1 MSAPQ
6 PIPDDELAAIKARAE
21 AAAPGRGEHD
31 CRRADRA
38 TRGDLAP
45 DSPDAS
51 CDGVRSRRPTP
62 AHIAGMDPATT
73 LRLVA
78 EVERLRARVATLTT
92 ELDDTAAELIGM
104 DE

>member
-1 MSAPQ
+1 MRGA
-6 PIPDDELAAIKARAE
+6 DVYDGRDLAASIRRVAR
-21 AAAPGRGEHD
+21 
-31 CRRADRA
+31 RR
-38 TRGDLAP
+38 
-45 DSPDAS
+45 
-51 CDGVRSRRPTP
+51 
-62 AHIAGMDPATT
+62 HIAGMDPATT